1 MYAKLKEESERYKRA
16 LGETRSLLR
25 GAEAQIAEWRT
36 VIQDLTYSLETERL
50 LSHSVLNLGSVGI
63 DTCPCK
69 MKLAASQLAFLLPP
83 SRSNWYTASKGIGF
97 QGIILGP

>member
-25 GAEAQIAEWRT
+25 GAEAQISEWRT

-50 LSHSVLNLGSVGI
+50 VSV
-63 DTCPCK
+63 
-69 MKLAASQLAFLLPP
+69 
-83 SRSNWYTASKGIGF
+83 
-97 QGIILGP
+97 

>member
-1 MYAKLKEESERYKRA
+1 MYLELKEESERYKRA

-50 LSHSVLNLGSVGI
+50 VELLDYCDLPDVLNAPKAKSHT
-63 DTCPCK
+63 D
-69 MKLAASQLAFLLPP
+69 
-83 SRSNWYTASKGIGF
+83 
-97 QGIILGP
+97 